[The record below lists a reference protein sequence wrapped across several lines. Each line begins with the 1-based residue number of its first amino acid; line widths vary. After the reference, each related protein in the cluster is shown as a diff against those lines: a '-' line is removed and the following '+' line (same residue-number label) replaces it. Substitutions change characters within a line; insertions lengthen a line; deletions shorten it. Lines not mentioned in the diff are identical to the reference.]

1 MLNPDYED
9 GFWQVF
15 LEGKVGHIVDFDEDK
30 NGQLKVGVKWQDG
43 RPRAHYLDELLI
55 V

>member
-43 RPRAHYLDELLI
+43 RPRAHS
-55 V
+55 